1 VTDCGA
7 VTVAASRAMLA
18 WRLTVLRAV
27 AIAAILGIG
36 PALFHAHVVAAGD
49 MPNAAI
55 TDPVELRVPDAGID
69 AAVESVGMNSDGS
82 MGVPS
87 NFSDA
92 AWFADGYLPGQDGHA
107 VFDGHVSSVDAAAVF
122 FYVEDLHL
130 GAPVFVTGADGTVLT
145 FKVTDVEQYPL
156 DATPMDNIFGAS
168 DRPEVVLITCGGDWH
183 EDVHLF
189 DHRTVA
195 YASLAG
201 S

>member
-1 VTDCGA
+1 VTDRETATLSG
-7 VTVAASRAMLA
+7 VTLAIALMRAM
-18 WRLTVLRAV
+18 V
-27 AIAAILGIG
+27 IAAILGMG
-36 PALFHAHVVAAGD
+36 AVLVRAHVVAAGD
-49 MPNAAI
+49 MPSVAI
-55 TDPVELRVPDAGID
+55 ADPVELRVPDAGID
-69 AAVESVGMNSDGS
+69 AAVESVGTNPDGS

-92 AWFADGYLPGQDGHA
+92 AWFSEGYQPGQDGHA

-122 FYVEDLHL
+122 FHVEDLHR
-130 GAPVFVTGADGTVLT
+130 GAQVFVTGADGTILT
-145 FKVTDVEQYPL
+145 FQVTDVEQYPL

-168 DRPEVVLITCGGDWH
+168 QLPEVVLITCGGNWH

-195 YASLAG
+195 YASLTQ